1 MKQTILL
8 ITLLCCT
15 LTGKAGTKAALESDS
30 LLKVLQTLPRDTM
43 RLNVLNQIIR
53 IEQNN
58 YQCIQYSDTL
68 MKEALRLENDKYAG
82 MAAYYHVLYYYNHSN
97 QDSVSKWL
105 TIMEPHVRKSEI
117 WDFFFDARRFQIDL
131 YTYNEQYELAISEA
145 KRMKL
150 QANKQNCTRGV
161 IAAYQ
166 CLSNAYIGSQRWDKG
181 IESLEDAYQMLTAKE
196 NPVVRISV
204 LSQLVSVTK
213 EKKDNKKLLKYLQ
226 ELESALNKHINKNPS
241 LKEGFADV
249 YLFNELFYGYYY
261 LNIHQPQRAYPH
273 LLKAEKYL
281 NEDTYFMYKVLYF
294 DTYAKY
300 YQEIGEYT
308 QASNYIGTT
317 LTMLK
322 ADFSSD
328 YAEQLLEKAR
338 IWKQAGQ
345 SEKAIPLYEQ
355 ALTIKDSAS
364 TVLSNTQME
373 QIKSKYNIEKTELE
387 QEKQNNK
394 TQLIYLTFIFII
406 LILLFIFMSR
416 LFMIRKA
423 LKHAENEIRK
433 ATETVRKTNEIKNR
447 FLSNMSYNIRTPLNN
462 VVGFSQLIACEPN
475 IDKDTRQEYSNIIH
489 KSSEKLMRLVNDVLD
504 LSRLEAQMMKF
515 QIQDIDIIELCK
527 EACYMANARNEKTGI
542 KVLFSAETD
551 SQIIRTDTA
560 RLIQALLSTL
570 IYPEQQENQ
579 QERTIRFIASRNGD
593 MLRLRIIN
601 SPLAEHTFA
610 SQETIIRH
618 DINRLLLKHFG
629 GNYLI
634 NDKTPEGPEI
644 VFIYPITPES
654 K

>member
-8 ITLLCCT
+8 IALLCCT
-15 LTGKAGTKAALESDS
+15 LTGKAGTGAVSESDS

-58 YQCIQYSDTL
+58 HQCIQYSDTL
-68 MKEALRLENDKYAG
+68 LKEALRLENDKYAG
-82 MAAYYHVLYYYNHSN
+82 MAAYYHVLYYYNHSK
-97 QDSVSKWL
+97 QDSVAKWI
-105 TIMEPHVRKSEI
+105 TTMEPYIRKSKI
-117 WDFFFDARRFQIDL
+117 WGFFFDAKRFQIDL

-145 KRMKL
+145 KKMKQ
-150 QANKQNCTRGV
+150 QADKQNCNRGV

-181 IESLEDAYQMLTAKE
+181 IESLENAYQMLTVQE

-213 EKKDNKKLLKYLQ
+213 EKKDNKKMLKYLQ
-226 ELESALNKHINKNPS
+226 ELENVLDKHISKNPS

-249 YLFNELFYGYYY
+249 YLFNELFYTYYY
-261 LNIHQPQRAYPH
+261 LNIHQPKRAYPH
-273 LLKAEKYL
+273 LQKSGKYL

-294 DTYAKY
+294 DTHAKY
-300 YQEIGEYT
+300 YQEIGEYM
-308 QASNYIGTT
+308 QASDYIDTT

-322 ADFSSD
+322 KDFTSD

-338 IWKQAGQ
+338 IWKQAEQ

-355 ALTIKDSAS
+355 ALAIKDSAA

-373 QIKSKYNIEKTELE
+373 QIKNKYHTERTELE

-394 TQLIYLTFIFII
+394 TQLSYLIFIFVI
-406 LILLFIFMSR
+406 LILLFIFMAR
-416 LFMIRKA
+416 LFTVRKA
-423 LKHAENEIRK
+423 LKHSENEIRK
-433 ATETVRKTNEIKNR
+433 ATENVRKTNEIKNR

-462 VVGFSQLIACEPN
+462 VVGFSQLIACEPD
-475 IDKDTRQEYSNIIH
+475 IDKETRQEYSNIIH
-489 KSSEKLMRLVNDVLD
+489 RSTEVLMRLVNDVLD

-515 QIQDIDIIELCK
+515 QLQDYDIIELCK
-527 EACYMANARNEKTGI
+527 EVCYMAHIKNEQTGI
-542 KVLFSAETD
+542 KVQFSADTD

-560 RLIQALLSTL
+560 RLTQALLSTL
-570 IYPEQQENQ
+570 VYPQGKEQQ
-579 QERTIRFIASRNGD
+579 QERIIRFTVSRSGN
-593 MLRLRIIN
+593 MIHFRISN
-601 SPLAEHTFA
+601 SPLAERAFI

-629 GNYLI
+629 GDYLAD
-634 NDKTPEGPEI
+634 NKTSEEPEI
-644 VFIYPITPES
+644 VFIYPITSES

>member
-8 ITLLCCT
+8 IALLCCT
-15 LTGKAGTKAALESDS
+15 LTGKAGTGAVSESDS

-58 YQCIQYSDTL
+58 HQCIQYSDTL
-68 MKEALRLENDKYAG
+68 LKEALRLENDKYAG
-82 MAAYYHVLYYYNHSN
+82 MAAYYHVLYYYNHSK
-97 QDSVSKWL
+97 QDSVAKWI
-105 TIMEPHVRKSEI
+105 TTMEPYIRKSKI
-117 WDFFFDARRFQIDL
+117 WGFFFDAKRFQIDL

-145 KRMKL
+145 KKMKQ
-150 QANKQNCTRGV
+150 QADKQNCSQGV

-181 IESLEDAYQMLTAKE
+181 IESLENAYQMLTAQE

-213 EKKDNKKLLKYLQ
+213 EKKDNKKMLKYLQ
-226 ELESALNKHINKNPS
+226 ELENVLDKHISKNPS

-249 YLFNELFYGYYY
+249 YLFNELFYTYYY
-261 LNIHQPQRAYPH
+261 LNIHQPKRAYPH
-273 LLKAEKYL
+273 LQKSGKYL

-294 DTYAKY
+294 DTHAKY
-300 YQEIGEYT
+300 YQEIGEYM
-308 QASNYIGTT
+308 QASDYIDTT

-322 ADFSSD
+322 KDFTSD

-338 IWKQAGQ
+338 IWKQAEQ

-355 ALTIKDSAS
+355 ALAIKDSAA

-373 QIKSKYNIEKTELE
+373 QIKNKYHTERTELE

-394 TQLIYLTFIFII
+394 TQLSYLIFIFVI
-406 LILLFIFMSR
+406 LILLFIFMAR
-416 LFMIRKA
+416 LFTVRKA
-423 LKHAENEIRK
+423 LKHSENEIRK
-433 ATETVRKTNEIKNR
+433 ATENVRKTNEIKNR

-462 VVGFSQLIACEPN
+462 VVGFSQLIACEPD
-475 IDKDTRQEYSNIIH
+475 IDKETRQEYSNIIH
-489 KSSEKLMRLVNDVLD
+489 RSTEVLMRLVNDVLD

-515 QIQDIDIIELCK
+515 QLQDYDIIELCK
-527 EACYMANARNEKTGI
+527 EVCYMAHIKNEQTGI
-542 KVLFSAETD
+542 KVQFSADTD

-560 RLIQALLSTL
+560 RLTQALLSTL
-570 IYPEQQENQ
+570 VYPQGKEQQ
-579 QERTIRFIASRNGD
+579 QERIIRFRVSRSGN
-593 MLRLRIIN
+593 MIHFRISN
-601 SPLAEHTFA
+601 SPLAERAFV

-629 GNYLI
+629 GDYLAD
-634 NDKTPEGPEI
+634 NKTSEEPEI
-644 VFIYPITPES
+644 VFIYPITSES